1 MRGAQHYQLRRG
13 WKSTAPGRSPERMT
27 EWLWPMPHDRAPAFS
42 TLSPSIL
49 EREDRLR
56 VGRQLLAVLDHYL
69 GAGRLAGRRVLDVGC
84 SSGVITGLIAAA
96 AGPTVGIDV
105 DEAALAHARESLRVP
120 QLEFRTMSAE
130 ALDFADGSFDVVIC
144 NQMYYWLDN
153 PDRLMA
159 EIARVLAPSGVC
171 LFTTV
176 NKYKLW
182 EAQYRL
188 PLLSV
193 MPRPLADF
201 CVRLAGKGDRFGCHY
216 LSYWELSR
224 LCNGFDVHRYTPRI
238 LKDPAAYR
246 FTNLSMIGGLTRR
259 LPLSWL
265 EALEPL
271 SPNLVWVLAK
281 K

>member
-1 MRGAQHYQLRRG
+1 MTRRM
-13 WKSTAPGRSPERMT
+13 AD
-27 EWLWPMPHDRAPAFS
+27 DRANTFS

-49 EREDRLR
+49 DREDRLR
-56 VGRQLLAVLDHYL
+56 VGRQILVVLEHHL
-69 GAGRLAGRRVLDVGC
+69 GAEGLNGRRVLDVGC
-84 SSGVITGLIAAA
+84 SSGILTGLIASV
-96 AGPTVGIDV
+96 AGPTMGIDV
-105 DEAALAHARESLRVP
+105 DEPALARARAEP
-120 QLEFRTMSAE
+120 HPANAEFRMMSAV
-130 ALDFADGSFDVVIC
+130 ALDFPNRSFDLVIC
-144 NQMYYWLDN
+144 NQMYYWLED
-153 PDRLMA
+153 PTPLMA
-159 EIARVLAPSGVC
+159 EIARVLAPGGVC

-193 MPRPLADF
+193 MPQRLADA

-216 LSYWELSR
+216 LSYWELLR
-224 LCNGFDVHRYTPRI
+224 LCAGFDVHRYTARV
-238 LKDPAAYR
+238 LRDPDAFR
-246 FTNLSMIGGLTRR
+246 FTKLSWIGRITRR

-271 SPNLVWVLAK
+271 SPNFVWVLSK